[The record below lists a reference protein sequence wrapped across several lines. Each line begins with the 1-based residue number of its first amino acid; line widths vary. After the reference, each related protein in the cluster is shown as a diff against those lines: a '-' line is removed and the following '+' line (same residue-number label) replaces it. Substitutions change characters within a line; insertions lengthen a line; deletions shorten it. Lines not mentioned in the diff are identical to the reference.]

1 MIEFFR
7 NLSTYIRETE
17 FGSLTFWIFPICSL
31 FLTWALT
38 TVGLKVLSKG
48 GRLQTVFYIKRA
60 WIISSTITSFILIT
74 LICIWWSKN
83 FFAKHPFQLS
93 LLISLTIT
101 MSIPLLALLNLKAY
115 FTQDRIK
122 EITAQPKT
130 LHQLD
135 ETIAYTKKSFRKN
148 KVFLII
154 PVFAFLFLFL
164 YFNKGTNLISLV
176 YDNSGSMIQKS
187 AIDALYETFDNLQDN
202 NEIILTTLEGFSSPD
217 DPAGK
222 TTMKELMLV
231 NNPSA
236 LKGGNVVSFNNPQD
250 AKNGL
255 IQIENKCFGSPICE
269 SIWKTF
275 LFINETRSSV
285 VYKNKLLVVI
295 TDGQDNID
303 ASLNSGQFFFDNE
316 SFNGYFQPENT
327 FIIDYSSGTTS
338 ALIQRFQ
345 NSGCDIYPSEN
356 NKQAYLDALDNA
368 LQSFKNNWYLIFWT
382 VFIYS
387 IFTITGL
394 LIQPKKII

>member
-1 MIEFFR
+1 MVEFFR
-7 NLSTYIRETE
+7 NISIYIREAE
-17 FGSLTFWIFPICSL
+17 FGSLTFWVFPICSL

-48 GRLQTVFYIKRA
+48 EKLKTVFYIKRA
-60 WIISSTITSFILIT
+60 WIISSSITSFFLIA
-74 LICIWWSKN
+74 LICFWWSKN
-83 FFAKHPFQLS
+83 FFAKHSFQFS

-101 MSIPLLALLNLKAY
+101 TLIPIFVLLNLKNY
-115 FTQDRIK
+115 YTQDRIK
-122 EITAQPKT
+122 EITDQPKT

-135 ETIAYTKKSFRKN
+135 ETITYTKKSFRKN

-164 YFNKGTNLISLV
+164 YLNKGTNLISLI

-202 NEIILTTLEGFSSPD
+202 NEITLTTIEGFSSPD

-222 TTMKELMLV
+222 TSMKELMLV
-231 NNPSA
+231 NKSSA

-255 IQIENKCFGSPICE
+255 LQTENKCYGSPICE

-285 VYKNKLLVVI
+285 VYKNKLLVII

-303 ASLNSGQFFFDNE
+303 ATLKSGQFFFDNG
-316 SFNGYFQPENT
+316 SFAGYFQPENT

-338 ALIQRFQ
+338 SLIQRFQ

-368 LQSFKNNWYLIFWT
+368 LQTFKNNWYLIYWT
-382 VFIYS
+382 VFIFS
-387 IFTITGL
+387 LLTLIGL

>member
-368 LQSFKNNWYLIFWT
+368 LQSFKNNCI
-382 VFIYS
+382 
-387 IFTITGL
+387 
-394 LIQPKKII
+394 